1 MQEKPPTASPRLG
14 RRAALGGAAAAALAA
29 GAGIGVGLA
38 RAEPAPAAGE
48 CGQPPDLLPP
58 TDAYNPD
65 FGPGTHVFDPST
77 PAAEI
82 QSTVD
87 AITDQMRT
95 DQFGRGRHAVLFR
108 PGTYE
113 ADIDLRFYTQ
123 VAGLGLLP
131 GDVVLNGHVRVEADW
146 LNQGDDPDYKGN
158 ATQNFWRSV
167 ENLAVRN
174 PSGHI
179 ARWAV
184 SQAAP
189 FRRVD
194 LETVEMQLWDGYEG
208 WASGGFI
215 ADSRI
220 SGTVVSGSQQQFFT
234 RNSTLEGGWAG
245 SVWNMVFVGVDGA
258 PSHHFPD
265 PSHTVVDAAP
275 VLREKPFLYVAD
287 DGEYRVFKPA
297 VRRGVSGT
305 SWAGGEPEGVSISLA
320 EFYVVVP
327 GTDAAT
333 VNTALEQGRHLLFAP
348 GVYEFDQT
356 LNVTAPGTVVLGLGL
371 ATIIPTA
378 GQTAI
383 TVADVDGVVLA
394 GLLIDAGET
403 ESEVLVQI
411 GPPGSSADHSAD
423 PTSVHDLFA
432 RIGGAHPGKAAVSL
446 EINSRGVIADH
457 LWLWRGD
464 HGDGIGWDV
473 NTAANG
479 LIVSGDDVTAYGL
492 FAEHY
497 QEHQVIWAGERGRT
511 YFFQNEMPYDPP
523 DNAAWRDGQAA
534 GWASYKVDDG
544 VAEHAAW
551 GVGGYCFFNA
561 NPGVV
566 ADRVFEA
573 PRRDGVR
580 FTSLVAVS
588 LGGVGTIRNVI
599 NDTGD
604 QVDESTFTSYVVSY
618 P

>member
-1 MQEKPPTASPRLG
+1 MQEESSTPRPRLG
-14 RRAALGGAAAAALAA
+14 RRAALGGAAAVALAA
-29 GAGIGVGLA
+29 GAGVGLA
-38 RAEPAPAAGE
+38 AAEPGSAQGDCGE
-48 CGQPPDLLPP
+48 PPDVLPP
-58 TDAYNPD
+58 TDAYDPD
-65 FGPGTHVFDPST
+65 FGPNTHVFDPGT
-77 PAAEI
+77 PASEI

-87 AITDQMRT
+87 AITEQMFT
-95 DQFGRGRHAVLFR
+95 NQFGRERHAVLFK

-146 LNQGDDPDYKGN
+146 LGQGDDPNYKGN

-174 PSGHI
+174 PDGQI

-194 LETVEMQLWDGYEG
+194 LQTLEMHLWDGYEG
-208 WASGGFI
+208 WASGGYI

-234 RNSTLEGGWAG
+234 RNSRLEGGWNG
-245 SVWNMVFVGVDGA
+245 SVWNMMFVGVDGA
-258 PSHHFPD
+258 PAHHFPD
-265 PSHTVVDAAP
+265 PSHTVVDASP
-275 VLREKPFLYVAD
+275 VIREKPFLYIAD

-297 VRRGVSGT
+297 VRRGATGL
-305 SWAGGEPEGVSISLA
+305 SWSGGEPEGVSISLS

-327 GTDAAT
+327 GTDAAA
-333 VNTALEQGRHLLFAP
+333 VNRALAEGRHLLFAP

-356 LNVTAPGTVVLGLGL
+356 LEVTAPGTVVLGMGL

-378 GQTAI
+378 GKTAI
-383 TVADVDGVVLA
+383 AVADVDGVVLA
-394 GLLIDAGET
+394 GLLIDAGAA
-403 ESEVLVQI
+403 ESGVLVQV

-423 PTSVHDLFA
+423 PVSLHDLFA
-432 RIGGAHPGKAAVSL
+432 RIGGAHAGKAAVSL
-446 EINSRGVIADH
+446 EINSRHVIADH

-464 HGDGIGWDV
+464 HGEGIGWTV

-479 LIVSGDDVTAYGL
+479 LIVNGDDVTVYGL

-523 DNAAWRDGQAA
+523 DQQSWREAPA
-534 GWASYKVDDG
+534 LGWASYKVDDG

-551 GVGGYCFFNA
+551 GVGGYCFFNV

-566 ADRVFEA
+566 CDRVFEV
-573 PRRDGVR
+573 PETDGVR
-580 FTSLVAVS
+580 FTSLVSVS
-588 LGGVGTIRNVI
+588 LGGVGTIRNVV

-604 QVDESTFTSYVVSY
+604 QVDETTFTAYVQRY

>member
-1 MQEKPPTASPRLG
+1 MQEEHSPPSPALG
-14 RRAALGGAAAAALAA
+14 RRAALGGAAAVALAA
-29 GAGIGVGLA
+29 GAGVGVSIA
-38 RAEPAPAAGE
+38 RAEPGATAGD
-48 CGQPPDLLPP
+48 CGEPPDLLPP
-58 TDAYNPD
+58 TDAYDPD
-65 FGPGTHVFDPST
+65 FGPNTLVFDEST
-77 PAAEI
+77 PADQI
-82 QSTVD
+82 QAAAD

-95 DQFGRGRHAVLFR
+95 NQFGTERHAVLFK
-108 PGTYE
+108 PGTYS

-131 GDVVLNGHVRVEADW
+131 GDVVLNGHLRVEADW
-146 LNQGDDPDYKGN
+146 LSQGDDPDYLGN
-158 ATQNFWRSV
+158 ATQNFWRSA
-167 ENLAVRN
+167 ENLAVHN
-174 PSGHI
+174 PDGAI

-194 LETVEMQLWDGYEG
+194 LRTLEMQLWDGFEG
-208 WASGGFI
+208 WASGGYI

-234 RNSTLEGGWAG
+234 RNSSLDGGWSG
-245 SVWNMVFVGVDGA
+245 SVWNMTFVGVEGA

-265 PSHTVVDAAP
+265 PSHTVVDTAP
-275 VLREKPFLYVAD
+275 ALREKPFLYVAD

-297 VRRGVSGT
+297 LRHGAAGT

-320 EFYVVVP
+320 EFFTVTP

-333 VNTALEQGRHLLFAP
+333 VNTALEQGRHLLFTP
-348 GVYEFDQT
+348 GVYEFDRT
-356 LNVTAPGTVVLGLGL
+356 IEVTSPGTVVLGLGL

-378 GQTAI
+378 GQTAV
-383 TVADVDGVVLA
+383 TVADVDGVALA

-403 ESEVLVQI
+403 ESDVLVQI
-411 GPPGSSADHSAD
+411 GPPGSAADHTAD

-446 EINSRGVIADH
+446 EINSQGVIADH

-464 HGDGIGWDV
+464 HGEGIGWTV

-479 LIVSGDDVTAYGL
+479 LIVNGDDVTAYGL

-497 QEHQVIWAGERGRT
+497 QEHQVIWSGERGRT

-523 DNAAWRDGQAA
+523 DNATWREGAD

-544 VAEHAAW
+544 VTEHAAW
-551 GVGGYCFFNA
+551 GVGGYCFFND

-566 ADRVFEA
+566 ADRVFEV
-573 PRRDGVR
+573 PDRDGVR
-580 FTSLVAVS
+580 FTSLAAVS

-604 QVDESTFTSYVVSY
+604 QADESNLVSYVVSY

>member
-1 MQEKPPTASPRLG
+1 M
-14 RRAALGGAAAAALAA
+14 AA

-48 CGQPPDLLPP
+48 CGEPSDVLPP
-58 TDAYNPD
+58 TDAYAPD
-65 FGPGTHVFDPST
+65 FGPGAHVFDPST

-82 QSTVD
+82 QSTMD
-87 AITDQMRT
+87 SITEQMRT
-95 DQFGRGRHAVLFR
+95 NQFGRERHAVLFK

-113 ADIDLRFYTQ
+113 VDIDLRFYTQ
-123 VAGLGLLP
+123 IAGLGLLP

-146 LNQGDDPDYKGN
+146 LSQGDDPNYKGN
-158 ATQNFWRSV
+158 ATQNFWRGA
-167 ENLAVRN
+167 ENLTVDN
-174 PSGHI
+174 PDGQI
-179 ARWAV
+179 ERWAV

-189 FRRVD
+189 YRRID
-194 LETVEMQLWDGYEG
+194 LRTVEMQLWDGYEG
-208 WASGGFI
+208 WASGGYI

-220 SGTVVSGSQQQFFT
+220 SGTVVSGSQQQFLT
-234 RNSTLEGGWAG
+234 RGSRLDGGWTG
-245 SVWNMVFVGVDGA
+245 SVWNMVFVGVEGA
-258 PSHHFPD
+258 PAQHFPN

-275 VLREKPFLYVAD
+275 VIREKPFLYVAD

-297 VRRGVSGT
+297 VRRAAAGL
-305 SWAGGEPEGVSISLA
+305 SWDGGEVEGTSISLA

-327 GTDAAT
+327 GTEAAT
-333 VNTALEQGRHLLFAP
+333 VNRALAEGRHLLFAP

-356 LNVTAPGTVVLGLGL
+356 LEVTAPGTVVLGLGL

-378 GQTAI
+378 GQTAL

-394 GLLIDAGET
+394 GLLVDAGAT

-411 GPPGSSADHSAD
+411 GPPGSSTDHSAD
-423 PTSVHDLFA
+423 PVSVHDLFA
-432 RIGGAHPGKAAVSL
+432 RIGGAHAGKAAVSL
-446 EINSRGVIADH
+446 EINSRHVVADH

-464 HGDGIGWDV
+464 HGEGIGWTV
-473 NTAANG
+473 NTAATG
-479 LIVSGDDVTAYGL
+479 LVVNGDDVTVYGL

-523 DNAAWRDGQAA
+523 DQQTWREGSAL

-551 GVGGYCFFNA
+551 GVGGYCFFNV

-566 ADRVFEA
+566 CDRVFEV
-573 PRRDGVR
+573 PETDGVR
-580 FTSLVAVS
+580 FTGLVSVS
-588 LGGVGTIRNVI
+588 LGGVGTIRRVI
-599 NDTGD
+599 NETGD
-604 QVDESTFTSYVVSY
+604 QVDESTFASYVVSY